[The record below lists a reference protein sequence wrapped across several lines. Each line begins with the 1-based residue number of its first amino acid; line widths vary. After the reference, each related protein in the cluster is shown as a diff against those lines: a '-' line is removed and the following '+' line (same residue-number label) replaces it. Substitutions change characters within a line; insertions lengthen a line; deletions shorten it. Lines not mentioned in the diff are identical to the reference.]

1 MKKDIETFLEV
12 KTRERAMLLDGR
24 VEEDEEE
31 GENFPLVE
39 DNDEEAEEKD
49 EDDEDAPNELT
60 SSASTFSTP
69 GKDSDYT
76 QYSPDSPLPAQ
87 HQMKYSFTPKQ
98 NSVEEHGAFT
108 PGGSM
113 KTSPRI
119 SALIEKAAK
128 SPLRANVGN
137 GIVLDGIGMED
148 GEEGRRN
155 VQQQQQQQQQD
166 LLLSPWLM
174 TFEDTPP
181 EKKQNL
187 IDLKTP
193 PAPREESY
201 ESVRLQAEF
210 IKMQQNAA
218 ALERKKQSRS
228 SGKPK
233 KVNNSDDAEDQKEQE
248 LFALREKLETQER
261 RLRQLEAVTAKSASS
276 LTVPKQH
283 RSRQQQQQQ
292 QQRATTTT
300 KINRENEEKKI
311 EARVRLL
318 QALRMRRMK

>member
-1 MKKDIETFLEV
+1 
-12 KTRERAMLLDGR
+12 
-24 VEEDEEE
+24 
-31 GENFPLVE
+31 
-39 DNDEEAEEKD
+39 
-49 EDDEDAPNELT
+49 
-60 SSASTFSTP
+60 
-69 GKDSDYT
+69 
-76 QYSPDSPLPAQ
+76 
-87 HQMKYSFTPKQ
+87 
-98 NSVEEHGAFT
+98 
-108 PGGSM
+108 
-113 KTSPRI
+113 
-119 SALIEKAAK
+119 
-128 SPLRANVGN
+128 
-137 GIVLDGIGMED
+137 
-148 GEEGRRN
+148 
-155 VQQQQQQQQQD
+155 
-166 LLLSPWLM
+166 M

-181 EKKQNL
+181 EKKRNL

-233 KVNNSDDAEDQKEQE
+233 KVNNSDGAEDQKEQE

-283 RSRQQQQQQ
+283 RSQQQQQQQ

-318 QALRMRRMK
+318 QALRIKWNSLLLVKTEDIDTL

>member
-1 MKKDIETFLEV
+1 
-12 KTRERAMLLDGR
+12 
-24 VEEDEEE
+24 
-31 GENFPLVE
+31 
-39 DNDEEAEEKD
+39 
-49 EDDEDAPNELT
+49 
-60 SSASTFSTP
+60 
-69 GKDSDYT
+69 
-76 QYSPDSPLPAQ
+76 
-87 HQMKYSFTPKQ
+87 MKYSFTPKQ

-193 PAPREESY
+193 PAPRD
-201 ESVRLQAEF
+201 ESVRLQPEF
-210 IKMQQNAA
+210 IKTQQNVTSASE
-218 ALERKKQSRS
+218 LKKQSS
-228 SGKPK
+228 SKSK
-233 KVNNSDDAEDQKEQE
+233 KKNNNNK
-248 LFALREKLETQER
+248 R
-261 RLRQLEAVTAKSASS
+261 RTTRRRNTK
-276 LTVPKQH
+276 
-283 RSRQQQQQQ
+283 QQQQHSNSSSNSMLNIWKLLPGSQTSSFN
-292 QQRATTTT
+292 RPKT
-300 KINRENEEKKI
+300 KANDFISI
-311 EARVRLL
+311 DTICYVRSST
-318 QALRMRRMK
+318 

>member
-1 MKKDIETFLEV
+1 
-12 KTRERAMLLDGR
+12 
-24 VEEDEEE
+24 
-31 GENFPLVE
+31 
-39 DNDEEAEEKD
+39 
-49 EDDEDAPNELT
+49 
-60 SSASTFSTP
+60 
-69 GKDSDYT
+69 
-76 QYSPDSPLPAQ
+76 
-87 HQMKYSFTPKQ
+87 
-98 NSVEEHGAFT
+98 
-108 PGGSM
+108 
-113 KTSPRI
+113 
-119 SALIEKAAK
+119 
-128 SPLRANVGN
+128 
-137 GIVLDGIGMED
+137 
-148 GEEGRRN
+148 
-155 VQQQQQQQQQD
+155 
-166 LLLSPWLM
+166 M

-181 EKKQNL
+181 EKKRNL

-283 RSRQQQQQQ
+283 RSQQQQQQQ

-318 QALRMRRMK
+318 QALRIKWNSLLLVKTLCCSIGVESNLIKISKTLMFPTFRIIMFER